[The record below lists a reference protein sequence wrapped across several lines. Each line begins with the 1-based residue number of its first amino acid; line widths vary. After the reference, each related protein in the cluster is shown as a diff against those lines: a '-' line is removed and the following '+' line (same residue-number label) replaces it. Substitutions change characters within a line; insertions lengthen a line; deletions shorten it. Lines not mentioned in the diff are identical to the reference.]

1 MGYHVCNRKAGEK
14 MIFFLYSFVKQFV
27 EKILNATK
35 WRTLNY
41 SILSE
46 EDSQED
52 SKECTGTV
60 TLSTNNLSSWITE
73 ENLQIFK

>member
-35 WRTLNY
+35 
-41 SILSE
+41 
-46 EDSQED
+46 
-52 SKECTGTV
+52 
-60 TLSTNNLSSWITE
+60 
-73 ENLQIFK
+73 